1 MSQAQ
6 IRGYK
11 YNGETK
17 TLPNGQTTT
26 VANMLTALGQTFVAL
41 RDSSSFEHSVD
52 ADGYLVISNRT
63 GSKA

>member
-1 MSQAQ
+1 MSQTQ

-26 VANMLTALGQTFVAL
+26 VENMLTALKNKYVAL
-41 RDSSSFEHSVD
+41 RAEGSFDHAVNGE
-52 ADGYLVISNRT
+52 GYLVITNRT